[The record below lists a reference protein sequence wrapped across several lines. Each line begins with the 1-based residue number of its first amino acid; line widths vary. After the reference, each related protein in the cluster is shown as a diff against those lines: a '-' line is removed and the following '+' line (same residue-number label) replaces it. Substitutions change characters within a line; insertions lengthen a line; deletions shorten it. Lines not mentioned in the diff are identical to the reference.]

1 MLTIK
6 ILFTI
11 NSLNSPVSVNAQTW
25 FSSVLRRNFYLRTC
39 VKFRFANKKEAM
51 YERLRLKGKFEPRS
65 TSCLSETLYSL
76 FLLQTSEYTHVKM
89 TRQLKSTLREQGRP
103 LSVYLIFHHWNLL
116 QGTRHYFLP

>member
-1 MLTIK
+1 
-6 ILFTI
+6 
-11 NSLNSPVSVNAQTW
+11 
-25 FSSVLRRNFYLRTC
+25 
-39 VKFRFANKKEAM
+39 M

-116 QGTRHYFLP
+116 QGSRHYVLP